1 MRKNFT
7 IVSLLLFYFVNAQN
21 LDVIEQDYLKAIAIA
36 KEKNKM
42 IFIDFYTTWCA
53 PCKKLDKLV
62 FQNDSI
68 QAILSKEFVL
78 LRYNA
83 EEDKIYHLSK
93 KHHVSSYPTAVVL
106 NRDGYIVNRKYGFS
120 GDDFLS
126 LSTSVL
132 KFTNETIVLNSENS
146 TIKGYSNQIDL
157 SGYPQ
162 FYIDYINRD
171 NTKMINTQAFNDY
184 WEAVEKP
191 LSEEFFSTMLYFAG
205 DTPASVSNLAL
216 KYKQKYLELYGKLD
230 TEILFYFLCA
240 GKFNN
245 AILHNSQKEFNEAK
259 KYAYQTLTKEWTDD
273 IIPNYEVKFLK
284 AQNKWIEVYDFY
296 NDLKEKGKLSNYA
309 INQFCW
315 EIYEKCDNRKVLSN
329 CISWM
334 EELTQKDVNYTYLDT
349 YAYLCAKS
357 GEKQKA
363 KEIAELAIRVGKEK
377 NKKTKSMEDLLKTL

>member
-21 LDVIEQDYLKAIAIA
+21 LDVIEQDYLKAIEIA

-93 KHHVSSYPTAVVL
+93 KHHVSSYPTAVVI

-171 NTKMINTQAFNDY
+171 NTKVINTQAFNDY

-273 IIPNYEVKFLK
+273 IIPNYDVKFLK
-284 AQNKWIEVYDFY
+284 AQNKWVEVYD
-296 NDLKEKGKLSNYA
+296 
-309 INQFCW
+309 
-315 EIYEKCDNRKVLSN
+315 
-329 CISWM
+329 
-334 EELTQKDVNYTYLDT
+334 
-349 YAYLCAKS
+349 
-357 GEKQKA
+357 
-363 KEIAELAIRVGKEK
+363 
-377 NKKTKSMEDLLKTL
+377 